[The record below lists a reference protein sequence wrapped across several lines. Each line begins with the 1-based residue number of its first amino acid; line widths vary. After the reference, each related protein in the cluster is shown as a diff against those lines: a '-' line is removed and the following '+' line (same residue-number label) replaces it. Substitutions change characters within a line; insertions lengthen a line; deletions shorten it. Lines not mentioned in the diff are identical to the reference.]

1 MTQTAKM
8 SLTAAAAAL
17 LAAGVT
23 LTTTASGWA
32 LPGFSKAPVAAA
44 NDGTTAGSA
53 APAVVALAAA
63 ATPAPAVALPPAQV
77 PNYRAIVQTQ
87 GPAVVGIT
95 VAGLH
100 KVSNTDGDD
109 DTPSAARGQGGND
122 DGDPFFRFFRGVPG
136 LRLPQQMNPGAQPF
150 RGQGSGFIISSDGLV
165 LTNAHVVRDAK
176 QVTVKLSD
184 RREFSAQ
191 VLGSDPATDIAVLKL
206 DAKNLPTVQLGDSKQ
221 VQVGDYVL
229 AIGAPY
235 GFEQS
240 ATQGIVSA
248 KGRSLPGESVVPFIQ
263 TDAAVNPGNSGGPL
277 FDASGRVVGVNAQIY
292 SQSGGF
298 QGLAFSIPV
307 DVALKV
313 KDQIVAHGKV
323 EHARLGVTLQDLSA
337 PLAASFGLEA
347 PDGALVSSVQPGSA
361 AAKAGLKAG
370 DVITAIDGEPVRVA
384 GDISSRV
391 GLARPGDK
399 LKLELWRDKSRTSET
414 VALGHADKDAQE
426 AAAAPQGASLGLAL
440 RPLQPQELRGSGL
453 DHGLLIERVAGPSQL
468 AGVQP
473 GDVLLALNG
482 KPVQDVEQVRAALK
496 GSPKQVALLVARD
509 GQQIFVPVRLG

>member
-1 MTQTAKM
+1 MTRTAKTALTATAAALLGAGVTL
-8 SLTAAAAAL
+8 STTASGWGLPGWLQAKSPSTVSATGDAPASATATAAAAA
-17 LAAGVT
+17 VT
-23 LTTTASGWA
+23 
-32 LPGFSKAPVAAA
+32 
-44 NDGTTAGSA
+44 A
-53 APAVVALAAA
+53 APAGAL
-63 ATPAPAVALPPAQV
+63 PAPAL

-100 KVSNTDGDD
+100 KA
-109 DTPSAARGQGGND
+109 SAED
-122 DGDPFFRFFRGVPG
+122 DGGDARSFDNDPFFRFFRGMPG
-136 LRLPQQMNPGAQPF
+136 LRMQPPSAQPF

-191 VLGSDPATDIAVLKL
+191 VLGSDPTTDIAVLKL
-206 DAKNLPTVQLGDSKQ
+206 DAKGLPTVQLGDPKQ

-248 KGRSLPGESVVPFIQ
+248 KGRSLPGDSSVVPFIQ

-277 FDASGRVVGVNAQIY
+277 FDAAGRVVGVNAQIY

-298 QGLAFSIPV
+298 QGLAFAIPV

-337 PLAASFGLEA
+337 PLAASFGLNA
-347 PDGALVSSVQPGSA
+347 PDGALVSSVVPDSA

-370 DVITAIDGEPVRVA
+370 DVITAMDGEPVRVA
-384 GDISSRV
+384 GDVSSRV

-399 LKLELWRDKSRTSET
+399 LKLEIWRDKNRLTET
-414 VALGHADKDAQE
+414 VSLGRADKDPQE
-426 AAAAPQGASLGLAL
+426 ASAPAERGSLGLAL
-440 RPLQPQELRGSGL
+440 RPLERQELRGSGL
-453 DHGLLIERVAGPSQL
+453 DHGLLIERVTGPAQL

-482 KPVQDVEQVRAALK
+482 KPVKDIEQVREAMK
-496 GSPKQVALLVARD
+496 GSPKQIALLVSRD

>member
-1 MTQTAKM
+1 MTRTAKTA
-8 SLTAAAAAL
+8 LTATAAAL
-17 LAAGVT
+17 LGAGVT
-23 LTTTASGWA
+23 LSTTASGWG
-32 LPGFSKAPVAAA
+32 LPGWLQAKSPSTATATGDAPAGTAPTAVAAA
-44 NDGTTAGSA
+44 AAHVAA
-53 APAVVALAAA
+53 APATL
-63 ATPAPAVALPPAQV
+63 APAQL

-100 KVSNTDGDD
+100 KTSAEDD
-109 DTPSAARGQGGND
+109 DGGMPGLDN
-122 DGDPFFRFFRGVPG
+122 DPFFRFFRGVPG
-136 LRLPQQMNPGAQPF
+136 LRMQPRGAQPF

-206 DAKNLPTVQLGDSKQ
+206 DAKGLPTVQLGDPKQ
-221 VQVGDYVL
+221 VAVGDYVL

-235 GFEQS
+235 GFEQT

-248 KGRSLPGESVVPFIQ
+248 KGRSLPGDSSVVPFIQ

-298 QGLAFSIPV
+298 QGLAFAIPV
-307 DVALKV
+307 DVALRI

-337 PLAASFGLEA
+337 PLAASFGLNA
-347 PDGALVSSVQPGSA
+347 PDGALVSSVMPDSA
-361 AAKAGLKAG
+361 AAKAGLKPG
-370 DVITAIDGEPVRVA
+370 DVITGVDGEPVRVA
-384 GDISSRV
+384 GDVSSRV

-399 LKLELWRDKSRTSET
+399 LKLELWRDKSRLSET
-414 VALGHADKDAQE
+414 VALGRADKDVQE
-426 AAAAPQGASLGLAL
+426 ASAPAERGSLGLAL
-440 RPLQPQELRGSGL
+440 RPLERQELRGSGL
-453 DHGLLIERVAGPSQL
+453 DHGLLIERVTGPAQL

-482 KPVQDVEQVRAALK
+482 KPVKDIDQVRDAMK
-496 GSPKQVALLVARD
+496 DKPKQVALLVSRD

>member
-1 MTQTAKM
+1 MTRTAKTA
-8 SLTAAAAAL
+8 LTASAAAL

-23 LTTTASGWA
+23 ITTAASGWT
-32 LPGFSKAPVAAA
+32 LPTWLQNKAPSAVPASGDVPASPTPIAAA
-44 NDGTTAGSA
+44 AAAVMA
-53 APAVVALAAA
+53 APAA
-63 ATPAPAVALPPAQV
+63 ALPPAQL

-100 KVSNTDGDD
+100 KVSAEDG
-109 DTPSAARGQGGND
+109 AEMQGPGLED
-122 DGDPFFRFFRGVPG
+122 DPFFRFFRGVPG
-136 LRLPQQMNPGAQPF
+136 LRMQPRGAQPF

-206 DAKNLPTVQLGDSKQ
+206 DAKGLPAVQLGDPKQ

-235 GFEQS
+235 GFEQT

-248 KGRSLPGESVVPFIQ
+248 KSRSLPGDSVVPFIQ

-298 QGLAFSIPV
+298 QGLAFAIPV

-337 PLAASFGLEA
+337 PLAASFGLGA
-347 PDGALVSSVQPGSA
+347 PDGALVSSVMPGSA

-370 DVITAIDGEPVRVA
+370 DVITAVDGEAVRVA
-384 GDISSRV
+384 GDVSSRV

-399 LKLELWRDKSRTSET
+399 LKLELWRDKSRLSET
-414 VALGHADKDAQE
+414 VALGRADKEVQE
-426 AAAAPQGASLGLAL
+426 ASAAPERGSLGLAL
-440 RPLQPQELRGSGL
+440 RPLERQELRGSGL
-453 DHGLLIERVAGPSQL
+453 DHGLLIERVTGPAQL

-482 KPVQDVEQVRAALK
+482 KPVQDIDQVRDAMK
-496 GSPKQVALLVARD
+496 DKPKQVALLVSRD

>member
-1 MTQTAKM
+1 MTQTAKLT
-8 SLTAAAAAL
+8 LTATAAAL

-23 LTTTASGWA
+23 LTTTASGWTA
-32 LPGFSKAPVAAA
+32 PAWLQNKAPVTGDATPAGAALA
-44 NDGTTAGSA
+44 GVAATATTAA
-53 APAVVALAAA
+53 
-63 ATPAPAVALPPAQV
+63 APAVALPPAQL

-100 KVSNTDGDD
+100 KVANADADD
-109 DTPSAARGQGGND
+109 DGSAARGRED
-122 DGDPFFRFFRGVPG
+122 DSDPFFRFFRGIPG
-136 LRLPQQMNPGAQPF
+136 LRLPQQGNPGAQLF

-165 LTNAHVVRDAK
+165 LTNAHVVREAK

-206 DAKNLPTVQLGDSKQ
+206 DAKGLPTVQLGDPKQ

-235 GFEQS
+235 GFEQT

-248 KGRSLPGESVVPFIQ
+248 KGRSLPGDSVVPFIQ

-277 FDASGRVVGVNAQIY
+277 FDASGRVVGVNAQIF

-307 DVALKV
+307 DVALRV

-337 PLAASFGLEA
+337 PLASSFGLSS
-347 PDGALVSSVQPGSA
+347 PDGALVSSIMPGSA

-370 DVITAIDGEPVRVA
+370 DVITAVDGEPVHVA
-384 GDISSRV
+384 GDVSSRV

-399 LKLELWRDKSRTSET
+399 LKLELWRDKGRVSET
-414 VALGHADKDAQE
+414 VSLGRADRDTQE
-426 AAAAPQGASLGLAL
+426 ASAAPEGASLGLAM
-440 RPLQPQELRGSGL
+440 RPLERQELRGSGL
-453 DHGLLIERVAGPSQL
+453 DHGLLIERVTGPAQL

-482 KPVQDVEQVRAALK
+482 KPVQSIEQVRSVMK
-496 GSPKQVALLVARD
+496 DGPKSVALLVARD

>member
-1 MTQTAKM
+1 MTQTAKIT
-8 SLTAAAAAL
+8 LTAAAAAL

-23 LTTTASGWA
+23 VTTTAIGWPA
-32 LPGFSKAPVAAA
+32 PGWLQDKA
-44 NDGTTAGSA
+44 GTG
-53 APAVVALAAA
+53 
-63 ATPAPAVALPPAQV
+63 ATPAASSTPPTAPAAALPPAQL
-77 PNYRAIVQTQ
+77 PNYRAIVQAQ

-100 KVSNTDGDD
+100 QVDG
-109 DTPSAARGQGGND
+109 PAALQPGQDAGD
-122 DGDPFFRFFRGVPG
+122 DPFFRFFRGIPG
-136 LRLPQQMNPGAQPF
+136 LRLPQQINPGAQPF
-150 RGQGSGFIISSDGLV
+150 RGQGSGFIISADGLV
-165 LTNAHVVRDAK
+165 LTNAHVVREAK

-184 RREFSAQ
+184 RREFAAQ
-191 VLGSDPATDIAVLKL
+191 VLGSDPATDIAVLKV
-206 DAKNLPTVQLGDSKQ
+206 DAKGLPAVQLGDARQ
-221 VQVGDYVL
+221 VQVGDWVL

-235 GFEQS
+235 GFEQT

-248 KGRSLPGESVVPFIQ
+248 KGRSLPGDSVVPFIQ

-298 QGLAFSIPV
+298 QGLAFAIPV
-307 DVALKV
+307 DVALRV

-337 PLAASFGLEA
+337 PLAASFGLDA

-370 DVITAIDGEPVRVA
+370 DVITALDGEPVRVA
-384 GDISSRV
+384 GDVSSRV

-399 LKLELWRDKSRTSET
+399 IKLALWRDKAHHSET
-414 VALGHADKDAQE
+414 VSLGRADKDAPQ
-426 AAAAPQGASLGLAL
+426 ASAAPEGGQLGLAL
-440 RPLQPQELRGSGL
+440 RPLERQELRGAGL
-453 DHGLLIERVAGPSQL
+453 DHGLLVEGVAGPAQL

-482 KPVQDVEQVRAALK
+482 KPVQSVDEVRAAMK
-496 GSPKQVALLVARD
+496 GKPNSVALLVARD